1 MCHLQGAIHLVGRNV
16 VEALALIAFGQT
28 LPVGLC
34 CLQERECSHHV
45 GLCKGEWILDRAV
58 YVAFCSQMDNAVY
71 LIVVHQLEHQL
82 EVADVALHKGVVGL
96 VLDVLEVGQIACIS
110 QLVEVDDVILGIFVH
125 EQTDNVGADKSGAAC
140 DDDISL
146 HYIYYL
152 KCYLRRFAMHCCN
165 ESIQ

>member
-125 EQTDNVGADKSGAAC
+125 EQTDNV
-140 DDDISL
+140 
-146 HYIYYL
+146 
-152 KCYLRRFAMHCCN
+152 
-165 ESIQ
+165 